1 MSIFSEIVSCGL
13 PFIFNESIAI
23 QFQIRDFGLQG
34 GLRVNLNLFCE
45 VAWEFREEAEDE
57 SYLFVGLNHVVLI
70 VAIELKFTVLEAACV
85 DLGTVFE
92 DELQING
99 RIAYVSNLDWLPF
112 DVMQPYVER
121 QLQTIND

>member
-1 MSIFSEIVSCGL
+1 M
-13 PFIFNESIAI
+13 
-23 QFQIRDFGLQG
+23 
-34 GLRVNLNLFCE
+34 NLNLFCE

-92 DELQING
+92 DELQIHG
-99 RIAYVSNLDWLPF
+99 GIAYVSNLDWLPF